1 MSPFRLSRASALGL
15 AALCLCVPAARGQQ
29 YAIPAGEPIVVD
41 GGGYGGEVV
50 GPTFDAG
57 ATTGQ
62 SFYGPSDQFSAG
74 EMPSGQFSAGQFS
87 SGQFPNGLP
96 PGVEVIGGPGV
107 AGHAGTTLQPAY
119 QTADGGYGGSGE
131 GYGDEYAA
139 YGGQVFPP
147 DLAAP
152 VVSQPVYGG
161 TVCGDAYGCDD
172 GCGTPRGTACD
183 AGCAPGCDTSAGC
196 GGPVVCNKFGRCGKF
211 YNVASQ
217 RTRCGLSAGYTFL
230 FLRPRLD
237 TATSAV
243 VSRPTR
249 TGTATFA
256 REQEFDLET
265 GSRIYVELIRPDAWG
280 FRVTYSGVEADANPL
295 TAAVPDGGRVT
306 SAAIPSGFTPFTVNP
321 NGAVVASGEGNR
333 LSTEYQV
340 EFDNF
345 DLEATRRLRAA
356 DWLLN
361 LGGGVRFASLE
372 QTYDAFASGERPGS
386 ATAASDFEGS
396 GPTVYA
402 EFRRPIGQTG
412 LAFLTSARGSL
423 LYGDRE
429 GFARTS
435 QGGVVNTAV
444 FESDDLVPLGEVQI
458 GGEWSAWVNPA
469 TLFFTQA
476 AFETQLWSGVGSAH
490 DPEGDVGFSGFNL
503 TLGLEW

>member
-1 MSPFRLSRASALGL
+1 MSPARSLCAFTLGAAAL
-15 AALCLCVPAARGQQ
+15 AACGPAASGQQ
-29 YAIPAGEPIVVD
+29 YAVPAGEAVVLDGPVVD
-41 GGGYGGEVV
+41 APVTNGG
-50 GPTFDAG
+50 A
-57 ATTGQ
+57 
-62 SFYGPSDQFSAG
+62 FYGPSVDGGMTGDAYPGGPVPQQSFAS
-74 EMPSGQFSAGQFS
+74 P
-87 SGQFPNGLP
+87 QFPNGLP

-107 AGHAGTTLQPAY
+107 AGHAGLGMQPSY
-119 QTADGGYGGSGE
+119 QSAEAGYGG
-131 GYGDEYAA
+131 GYETAYGGGCDDTYAA
-139 YGGQVFPP
+139 YGGQMFPA
-147 DLAAP
+147 DCAAP
-152 VVSQPVYGG
+152 VVSDPVYGG
-161 TVCGDAYGCDD
+161 TVCGDAYGCDA
-172 GCGTPRGTACD
+172 GCD
-183 AGCAPGCDTSAGC
+183 AGYAPGCDTAAGC

-243 VSRPTR
+243 VSRPTAN
-249 TGTATFA
+249 GTATFA

-280 FRVTYSGVEADANPL
+280 FRVTYSGVEADADPL
-295 TAAVPDGGRVT
+295 TVPVPTNGLVT
-306 SAAIPSGFTPFTVNP
+306 SAAAPSGFTPFTVRP
-321 NGAVVASGEGNR
+321 NGAVIAAGDGNR
-333 LSTEYQV
+333 LQTDYQV
-340 EFDNF
+340 EFDTF
-345 DLEATRRLRAA
+345 DMEATRRLRAA

-372 QTYDAFASGERPGS
+372 QNYDAFASGPAPGS
-386 ATAASDFEGS
+386 ANSASDFEGA
-396 GPTVYA
+396 GPTVFA

-412 LAFLTSARGSL
+412 LAFLSSARGSL
-423 LYGDRE
+423 IYGDRE

-435 QGGVVNTAV
+435 QGGVVNSAV
-444 FESDDLVPLGEVQI
+444 FESDDLVPVGEVQI

-476 AFETQLWSGVGSAH
+476 AFETHLWSGVGSAH

>member
-1 MSPFRLSRASALGL
+1 MSPLPNFRASALGL
-15 AALCLCVPAARGQQ
+15 AALCLCVPAASGQQ
-29 YAIPAGEPIVVD
+29 YAVPAGEPILLN
-41 GGGYGGEVV
+41 GGDYGGAYGGNPQGEVV

-57 ATTGQ
+57 VTPGQ
-62 SFYGPSDQFSAG
+62 SFYGPPDQFASG
-74 EMPSGQFSAGQFS
+74 PVPSGQFS
-87 SGQFPNGLP
+87 SGQFPDGLP

-107 AGHAGTTLQPAY
+107 AGHAGATSQPAY
-119 QTADGGYGGSGE
+119 QTADGGFGGGYVE

-139 YGGQVFPP
+139 YGGEVFPP

-161 TVCGDAYGCDD
+161 TVCGDAYGCDA
-172 GCGTPRGTACD
+172 GCDTS
-183 AGCAPGCDTSAGC
+183 CAPGCDTSAGC

-211 YNVASQ
+211 YNVAAR

-243 VSRPTR
+243 VSRPTAN
-249 TGTATFA
+249 GTATFA
-256 REQEFDLET
+256 REQEFDDLET

-280 FRVTYSGVEADANPL
+280 FRVTYSGVEADADPL
-295 TAAVPDGGRVT
+295 NVAVPDGGRVT
-306 SAAIPSGFTPFTVNP
+306 SAAAPSGFTPFTVNP
-321 NGAVVASGEGNR
+321 NGAIIAAGEGNR
-333 LSTEYQV
+333 LTTAYEV

-345 DLEATRRLRAA
+345 DMEATRRLRAA

-361 LGGGVRFASLE
+361 VGGGVRFASLE
-372 QTYDAFASGERPGS
+372 QTYDAFASGDQPGS
-386 ATAASDFEGS
+386 ATSASDFEGS
-396 GPTVYA
+396 GPTVFA

-423 LYGDRE
+423 IYGERE

-435 QGGVVNTAV
+435 QGGVTNTAV
-444 FESDDLVPLGEVQI
+444 FESDDLVPLGEIQI

-476 AFETQLWSGVGSAH
+476 AFETHLWSGVGSAH